1 MSLNPSRLA
10 ISRTGWM
17 LYAIVE
23 VALFVGANLTARSS
37 SHPGT
42 VSNVFFIT
50 FIAGL
55 VLAILLATRRIGR
68 RTYVPFGPFLIFGA
82 LWGIVTG
89 G

>member
-1 MSLNPSRLA
+1 MSVNPSRLA

-23 VALFVGANLTARSS
+23 VALFAGANLTAQSS

-55 VLAILLATRRIGR
+55 VLAIVLGAATLLRQRSAGR
-68 RTYVPFGPFLIFGA
+68 
-82 LWGIVTG
+82 
-89 G
+89 

>member
-1 MSLNPSRLA
+1 MSLNPSRVA

-23 VALFVGANLTARSS
+23 VALFIGANFTAKNS

-50 FIAGL
+50 FIVGL
-55 VLAILLATRRIGR
+55 VLAVLLGAAT
-68 RTYVPFGPFLIFGA
+68 LIRQRSA
-82 LWGIVTG
+82 MR
-89 G
+89 

>member
-10 ISRTGWM
+10 ISRTGWI

-23 VALFVGANLTARSS
+23 VALFAGANLTAKNS

-50 FIAGL
+50 FVVGL
-55 VLAILLATRRIGR
+55 VAALLLGTTTLIQRRS
-68 RTYVPFGPFLIFGA
+68 TH
-82 LWGIVTG
+82 
-89 G
+89 

>member
-10 ISRTGWM
+10 ISRTGWI

-23 VALFVGANLTARSS
+23 VALFAGANLAAKNS

-50 FIAGL
+50 FIVGL
-55 VLAILLATRRIGR
+55 VAALLLGTATLIQRRS
-68 RTYVPFGPFLIFGA
+68 TH
-82 LWGIVTG
+82 
-89 G
+89 